1 MKDGKIIDRGKYD
14 ELLEQNG
21 SYAVLVKSQLSPEE
35 IVNLNL
41 KLKNKIN
48 TKDLNINEMK
58 DNFKDEDIS
67 LSDTD
72 LFSIN
77 QTYFKDEKEKKNKN
91 RKKEIMEF
99 NFRP

>member
-1 MKDGKIIDRGKYD
+1 M
-14 ELLEQNG
+14 
-21 SYAVLVKSQLSPEE
+21 VKSQLSPEE